1 MHFFLLF
8 MHWPAIC
15 TSFHSCVCMA
25 TICLDATKISNKRFS
40 NSYPDNDAVIGNNN
54 KTRVA
59 RPSALKNNKLIQNR
73 HELCKV
79 VPSRITDASPT
90 NTRKSKSTPDN
101 KSEVKVKKGLPT
113 DTPRS
118 MRI

>member
-1 MHFFLLF
+1 
-8 MHWPAIC
+8 
-15 TSFHSCVCMA
+15 MA